1 MYAATSMF
9 TARLLTVGIGLCVV
23 AAFTTVAP
31 RTVAIAQALRQS
43 PAVAARFIGTWAL
56 VTYESNAADNREGRG
71 ENPIGL
77 IYYDRTGHMAVQ
89 IAPDRMRRRFSGPA
103 SGLFSGPRPTLE
115 EALDAISGYGAY
127 FGTYTVDERAQT
139 VTHTRIANLNPGGLG
154 DFVRRYEFPTED
166 RLVLTPLERTEL
178 RAVRLTWERQK

>member
-1 MYAATSMF
+1 MV
-9 TARLLTVGIGLCVV
+9 TARLLNAGIGFCVV
-23 AAFTTVAP
+23 AVLTTCVS
-31 RTVAIAQALRQS
+31 RTVATAQAPSQS
-43 PAVAARFIGTWAL
+43 PSRTAARFIGTWAL
-56 VTYESNAADNREGRG
+56 VKYESNTAENRDGRG
-71 ENPIGL
+71 DNPVGL

-103 SGLFSGPRPTLE
+103 SGLFSGPRPTAE
-115 EALDAISGYGAY
+115 EALDAISGYAAY
-127 FGTYTVDERAQT
+127 FGTYAVDERAQT

-178 RAVRLTWERQK
+178 RAVRLTWERQRRSSR